1 MAIFITEISQR
12 KGDLKERQR
21 GKEHGTDRVRE
32 TENTSNIESWTKR
45 KFINLWANAVSQA
58 DVCSIALN
66 WVGVGYRNI
75 CYFQI
80 VYEYCLPVFM
90 YEYTKYM

>member
-32 TENTSNIESWTKR
+32 TENTSNIES
-45 KFINLWANAVSQA
+45 
-58 DVCSIALN
+58 
-66 WVGVGYRNI
+66 
-75 CYFQI
+75 
-80 VYEYCLPVFM
+80 
-90 YEYTKYM
+90 